1 MTRRSASSHRWL
13 ARQRRDV
20 YARKA
25 AEEGQ
30 ISRAHFK
37 LEQLDLRFKLLRR
50 GQRVLELG
58 AAPGGWT
65 HYVEGRIGPGCL
77 VACDQR
83 PIAAGAETRV
93 VVGWYGDTETDQAIA
108 VALGDMPV
116 DLVLSDMA
124 PNISGIRSADQ
135 ARAMELAD
143 LALEAGIRWLCPG
156 GDLVVKLFQ
165 GEGMDA
171 WLKQV
176 RQVFA
181 KVYQVKPKASRP
193 DSREVYV
200 VARARRAE
208 STVADEP
215 AQAHDSG
222 YDDSDTLGL
231 TVC

>member
-25 AEEGQ
+25 ADEGH

-65 HYVEGRIGPGCL
+65 HYIEGRIGPGCL
-77 VACDQR
+77 VVCDQR
-83 PIAAGAETRV
+83 PVAAGAETRV
-93 VVGWYGDTETDQAIA
+93 VVGWYGDAETDQAIA
-108 VALGDMPV
+108 SALGELPV

-124 PNISGIRSADQ
+124 PNISGIRAADQ

-143 LALEAGIRWLCPG
+143 LALEAGMRWLRPG

-165 GEGMDA
+165 GEGVDT

-176 RQVFA
+176 RLAFE

-200 VARARRAE
+200 VARACRAE
-208 STVADEP
+208 GTVADQA

-222 YDDSDTLGL
+222 YDEMGTGGL
-231 TVC
+231 TAC

>member
-1 MTRRSASSHRWL
+1 
-13 ARQRRDV
+13 
-20 YARKA
+20 
-25 AEEGQ
+25 
-30 ISRAHFK
+30 
-37 LEQLDLRFKLLRR
+37 
-50 GQRVLELG
+50 
-58 AAPGGWT
+58 
-65 HYVEGRIGPGCL
+65 
-77 VACDQR
+77 
-83 PIAAGAETRV
+83 
-93 VVGWYGDTETDQAIA
+93 
-108 VALGDMPV
+108 MPV

-143 LALEAGIRWLCPG
+143 LALEAGIRWLGPG

-200 VARARRAE
+200 VARARRPE
-208 STVADEP
+208 STVADVP